1 MKIVS
6 RRDNDVRSEQS
17 GGGGGRRPFS
27 LRFGDR
33 LSESSSSNVQVTE
46 KFYFDENI
54 QAFFSLM
61 KPIKGTGHFS

>member
-1 MKIVS
+1 MKIAS

-33 LSESSSSNVQVTE
+33 LSESSPSNVQVTE

-54 QAFFSLM
+54 
-61 KPIKGTGHFS
+61 

>member
-1 MKIVS
+1 MKIAS

-17 GGGGGRRPFS
+17 GVGGGGGRRPFS

-46 KFYFDENI
+46 KLYFDERI
-54 QAFFSLM
+54 
-61 KPIKGTGHFS
+61 